1 MILPRVRCVLPQAAL
16 AMAVAFVYFNTLAP
30 GLSWAN
36 RGADGGDLITAAATF
51 GVAHPP
57 GYPTYLALARLFQF
71 LPIGSLASRTS
82 LFSAIAAALAA
93 VLVANLIARSH
104 RGQRRISQAAGLV
117 AGFGFGLS
125 PLLWS
130 QAVITEVH
138 ALHALFIA
146 LILRLCPLG
155 NSAKREEGAW
165 IDRLGGL
172 AFGLGMGNHLTT
184 VLLLPVWLLAGTM
197 DRRRVRW
204 MSLWRRLGWL
214 SVGLLIYVSLPF
226 RAASGSPV
234 NWGNPA
240 SWENFWWLVSGQ
252 LYQKRLFGL
261 PPGYMLARIPAMAA
275 LLLSQLGLSG
285 VFLGFFGLLFGRPV
299 SSRFFWITGWTIVV
313 FAAFAIGYD
322 AYDSYAYLIPAFL
335 AFALWFGLGV
345 AVLAEEIAARASW
358 LAPSAAVTIV
368 LLLFARAISNL
379 PSVDASRDGRAEVF
393 GRAVLDAAPANA
405 ILFVRGDEET
415 FALWYFHFALGERS
429 DLAIVNEP
437 LLSYAW
443 YRHSVRAAYPN
454 LTMPDDPASS
464 WRVTIVEANRRPACD
479 ARADSPQPLTCWH

>member
-1 MILPRVRCVLPQAAL
+1 MNLPRMRRALPQVAL
-16 AMAVAFVYFNTLAP
+16 ALAVVFVYFSTLAP

-71 LPIGSLASRTS
+71 FPLRALAFRTN
-82 LFSAIAAALAA
+82 LLSAVAAALAA
-93 VLVANLIARSH
+93 VAVADLVARCH
-104 RGQRRISQAAGLV
+104 RGQRRIGQAAGLV

-146 LILRLCPLG
+146 LILRLCPLDG
-155 NSAKREEGAW
+155 GVKRDGGAW

-172 AFGLGMGNHLTT
+172 IFGLGMGNHLTT
-184 VLLLPVWLLAGTM
+184 ALLLPVWLLAGTL

-204 MSLWRRLGWL
+204 MGLLRRLGWL
-214 SVGLLIYVSLPF
+214 SVGLLIYASLPF

-252 LYQKRLFGL
+252 LYQKRLFNL
-261 PPGYMLARIPAMAA
+261 PLDYVLARIPAMAA
-275 LLLSQLGLSG
+275 LLLSQFGLLGL
-285 VFLGFFGLLFGRPV
+285 FLGFFGLLFGRPV
-299 SSRFFWITGWTIVV
+299 SPRFFWITGWTIVV
-313 FAAFAIGYD
+313 FAAFATGYD

-345 AVLAEEIAARASW
+345 AALAEEVSARAGW
-358 LAPSAAVTIV
+358 LAPSAAVAIV
-368 LLLFARAISNL
+368 LLLFAHAISNL
-379 PSVDASRDGRAEVF
+379 PSVDASQDSRAEVF
-393 GRAVLDAAPANA
+393 GRAVLDTAPANA

-437 LLSYAW
+437 LLDYAW
-443 YRHSVRAAYPN
+443 YRHSIRTAHPN
-454 LTMPDDPASS
+454 LTMPDEPASS
-464 WRVTIVEANRRPACD
+464 WRMTIVAANRRPACD
-479 ARADSPQPLTCWH
+479 ARADSIRPLTCWH